1 MSVSHER
8 IDAEIESAVRRERQ
22 AIVEFLRSR
31 IGFWNSNSNV
41 NKKIK
46 RLADDVEQRVH
57 HRIQNDK
64 EKDEPEGQ
72 PQDS

>member
-1 MSVSHER
+1 MAGLHER
-8 IDAEIESAVRRERQ
+8 IDSEIEAAKRGERE

-46 RLADDVEQRVH
+46 RLAQDVEERVH

-64 EKDEPEGQ
+64 EKDESEGQ
-72 PQDS
+72 LQDS